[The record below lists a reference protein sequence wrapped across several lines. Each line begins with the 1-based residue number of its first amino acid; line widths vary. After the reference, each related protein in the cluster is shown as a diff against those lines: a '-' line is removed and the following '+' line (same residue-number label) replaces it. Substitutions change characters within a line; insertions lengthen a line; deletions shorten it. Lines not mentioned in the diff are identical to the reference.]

1 MWRETVTHCDEPS
14 DDDARVPHE
23 PEIIFSLAD
32 GFVSA
37 SWPRSATRVVLGSY
51 EGVKAMMQDFLDQS
65 ALGERLA
72 KRAVR

>member
-1 MWRETVTHCDEPS
+1 MWRETEARSDEPS
-14 DDDARVPHE
+14 NDEPGFQHK

-32 GFVSA
+32 GYVSA
-37 SWPRSATRVVLGSY
+37 SWPGSATRVVLGSY

>member
-1 MWRETVTHCDEPS
+1 MLRESVVHSDEPS
-14 DDDARVPHE
+14 NGDVGFQ
-23 PEIIFSLAD
+23 PEVIFSLAD
-32 GFVSA
+32 GLVWV
-37 SWPRSATRVVLGSY
+37 SWPGSATRMVLGSY

>member
-1 MWRETVTHCDEPS
+1 MWREAVTGCDEPLNG
-14 DDDARVPHE
+14 DARLPHD

-37 SWPRSATRVVLGSY
+37 SWPGSTTRVVLGSY
-51 EGVKAMMQDFLDQS
+51 EGVKVMMQDFLDQS
-65 ALGERLA
+65 ALGERLT

>member
-1 MWRETVTHCDEPS
+1 MWREAVTRCDEPLNG
-14 DDDARVPHE
+14 DAGHE
-23 PEIIFSLAD
+23 PEIIFSLAE

-37 SWPRSATRVVLGSY
+37 SWPGSATRVVLGSY